1 MFGKSSTAS
10 FVSHHVRA
18 SAEIGAANDVPVLRG
33 MPNELA
39 GMTQGLRWP
48 VQAGHWVRVRRGS
61 RPSCRVKRASGLGAF
76 ACLSRARDR
85 RPDCGCHSGTVKSRA
100 ACCCGT
106 RCGRPAFHLVGSARL
121 FGVASD
127 AHRTRLCHS
136 RSAGEQKRSSC
147 ASLAGFSLA
156 CDRSRPVRARHASA
170 QRIGG
175 VRDAPSLVG
184 LVWWWWWWWER
195 WLALRVSRSN
205 TFIATDSVLI

>member
-85 RPDCGCHSGTVKSRA
+85 RPDCGCHSDTVKSRA

-106 RCGRPAFHLVGSARL
+106 SALRPSSLSLGRQRALIRRCKRRAQNAALPLKIGRRAEALELREPRRVL
-121 FGVASD
+121 FGVRSQPAS
-127 AHRTRLCHS
+127 ASAACE
-136 RSAGEQKRSSC
+136 RSAHWRRE
-147 ASLAGFSLA
+147 
-156 CDRSRPVRARHASA
+156 
-170 QRIGG
+170 
-175 VRDAPSLVG
+175 
-184 LVWWWWWWWER
+184 
-195 WLALRVSRSN
+195 
-205 TFIATDSVLI
+205 